1 MSNWLFYTVPAIF
14 IPIYCRNLFTNTM
27 IFLFTTVIFFGV
39 IPGAFSFVILY
50 LLTDISFYAAMKR
63 IDDDHS

>member
-1 MSNWLFYTVPAIF
+1 MGNWLFYTVPTIF
-14 IPIYCRNLFTNTM
+14 VPIYCRNLITNTA
-27 IFLFTTVIFFGV
+27 IFFLTTVMFFGV

-50 LLTDISFYAAMKR
+50 LLTDISFYAAMRR